1 MAVEPL
7 DDRSFAGYRRQL
19 IEQIRGRGVDDLAI
33 LQLFDRVPRHLFLP
47 QGVWPRAYEDAPI
60 PIGYG
65 QTASQPSLQA
75 LYLSVLNPTP
85 DDTVLE
91 IGTGSGFLTALLALS
106 ADRVYSVERIRELSV
121 RARAALD
128 QLQLKHVALMVGDG
142 TIGWRK
148 YAPFDV
154 IVVSAASP
162 SVPPAFIDQLAEGG
176 RMLIPVG
183 TLERQELMLVRRKN
197 GDVHEK
203 IIHGECS
210 FVPLLGRFAWAS
222 ETAEKAGEPT

>member
-1 MAVEPL
+1 MAVDPL
-7 DDRSFAGYRRQL
+7 DDRRFAGYRRKL
-19 IEQIRGRGVDDLAI
+19 IEQIRGRGIDDLAI
-33 LQLFDRVPRHLFLP
+33 LQLFDRVPRHLFVP
-47 QGVWPRAYEDAPI
+47 EGVWPRAYEDAAI

-75 LYLSVLNPTP
+75 LYLSALQVTP

-91 IGTGSGFLTALLALS
+91 IGTGSGFLTGLLALS

-128 QLQLKHVALMVGDG
+128 DLRINNVALMVGDG

-162 SVPPAFIDQLAEGG
+162 SVPQALIDQLAEGG

-183 TLERQELMLVRRKN
+183 TRERQKLVLVRRQD
-197 GDVHEK
+197 GETQEE
-203 IIHGECS
+203 IIHGECT

-222 ETAEKAGEPT
+222 ETAEDPT